1 LYKELAFDSITT
13 IGIFS
18 TRRPILI
25 MRLSI
30 LVATLL
36 ATLALAVPAS
46 VEMLET
52 RAYTGP
58 CAQTNC
64 GVTGKN
70 CGYLLCVPW
79 PHTDLELRKG
89 CTCSYG

>member
-1 LYKELAFDSITT
+1 
-13 IGIFS
+13 
-18 TRRPILI
+18 

-30 LVATLL
+30 LVSTLF

-58 CAQTNC
+58 CAQNNC

-79 PHTDLELRKG
+79 PHMDLELRKG